1 MSQRDHYI
9 QGHRVNVELALPMC
23 NDSLYETDIVVP
35 NETWLEKVQRK
46 LSYAVPDQVG
56 RLQYKQNVQYNIR
69 IVDQA
74 FFTDSFNHHKLI
86 WVILE
91 FRKNP

>member
-56 RLQYKQNVQYNIR
+56 RLQYNQYVQYNIR
-69 IVDQA
+69 IVNQA
-74 FFTDSFNHHKLI
+74 FFNDSFQQINLGDS
-86 WVILE
+86 
-91 FRKNP
+91 